1 MWAWTAIQGGAWRH
15 LSDEPARNGVRNA
28 RCVAETRRAHSFRR
42 RRVHPLGT
50 LEERNCA
57 MRCLPL
63 RSSANSWL
71 TGQRGHLGPSW
82 KSPGRQREGGE
93 VWVIGLTTVHA
104 AWLRSVIGRSR
115 TTRLRAVVRSGV
127 HAVTARSQMATLR
140 ALLLCAGL
148 GSALALRVPER
159 GPASH
164 LTRRA
169 AMGAALLSVCA
180 PADANAAGTSQRGA
194 EDAYATQLFG
204 SNTCVRRA
212 L

>member
-1 MWAWTAIQGGAWRH
+1 MGHRFDHSSCGVVA
-15 LSDEPARNGVRNA
+15 LSNRSLTDNSLAR
-28 RCVAETRRAHSFRR
+28 S
-42 RRVHPLGT
+42 GT
-50 LEERNCA
+50 
-57 MRCLPL
+57 
-63 RSSANSWL
+63 
-71 TGQRGHLGPSW
+71 
-82 KSPGRQREGGE
+82 
-93 VWVIGLTTVHA
+93 
-104 AWLRSVIGRSR
+104 
-115 TTRLRAVVRSGV
+115 SGV

-169 AMGAALLSVCA
+169 AMGAAILSVCA